1 MRFTKGETTV
11 EIPVLVERST
21 EGFRASTTSPI
32 ALAAVGL
39 TEEAALDALSGELH
53 EQLQNGSRI
62 RTLKVLDV
70 EAIKAQ
76 GARIAANPLYGEY
89 LASIEEYRR
98 VHNQVPDAD

>member
-1 MRFTKGETTV
+1 MRASKGEAIV

-21 EGFRASTTSPI
+21 VGFRASTQSPI

-39 TEEAALDALSGELH
+39 TEEAALDALSHELH
-53 EQLQNGSRI
+53 EQLVNGSRI

-70 EAIKAQ
+70 AAIKAQ

-98 VHNQVPDAD
+98 VHNQVPDTN